1 MLEKDT
7 YECRVAENW
16 AFGIVWQYLCAAT
29 GGTMT
34 TRAVIVSEL
43 KRALREGGHTYAA
56 VAEHLKLS
64 EASVKRLFSTG
75 NFTLQRVDQVCDL
88 LGMELPAILERA
100 QDRSA
105 PTNQLS
111 ASQEKE
117 IVADPGLFLIAWLTL
132 SRTPFDEMVK
142 TYRFSA
148 LDVQRYLIK
157 LDRLKII
164 ELQPGNRARLL
175 VSRRFSWRRGGPVQ
189 RFIHQKLLREFF
201 DDHFAGDR
209 QEFFFHGEAISE
221 QGLVKLKRALQHAV
235 RECMEITERD
245 RGVKDQFGVAFVLA
259 MRPWEYSG
267 FVQLRR

>member
-1 MLEKDT
+1 
-7 YECRVAENW
+7 
-16 AFGIVWQYLCAAT
+16 
-29 GGTMT
+29 MT

-43 KRALREGGHTYAA
+43 KRALREGGYTYAA
-56 VAEHLKLS
+56 VAEHLDLS
-64 EASVKRLFSTG
+64 VASVKRLFSTE
-75 NFTLQRVDQVCDL
+75 NFTLQRVDQICDL
-88 LGMELPAILERA
+88 LGLELPVILERA
-100 QDRSA
+100 QDHRA

-111 ASQEKE
+111 ASQERE
-117 IVADPGLFLIAWLTL
+117 IVSDPGLFLIAWLTL
-132 SRTPFDEMVK
+132 SRTPFEEIVK
-142 TYRFSA
+142 TYKFSA
-148 LDVQRYLIK
+148 IEVQRYLIK

-201 DDHFAGDR
+201 ADHFVGER

-221 QGLVKLKRALQHAV
+221 QGLAKLKRALQHAV

-245 RGVKDQFGVAFVLA
+245 RGVKDQFGVAFVVA